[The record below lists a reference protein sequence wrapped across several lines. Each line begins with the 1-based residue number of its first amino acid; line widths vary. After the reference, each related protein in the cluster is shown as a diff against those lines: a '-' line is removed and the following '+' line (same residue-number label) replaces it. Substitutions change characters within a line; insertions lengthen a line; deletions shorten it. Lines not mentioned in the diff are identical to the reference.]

1 MDQNDIS
8 FVVSRKVEDRRSGR
22 LLVPPYMTEEGMV
35 LFDRRDGDDRRTGIM
50 QSLLGGVD
58 FDAFV
63 QGKR

>member
-1 MDQNDIS
+1 MNQDDIS

-22 LLVPPYMTEEGMV
+22 QLAPPFMTEEGMV
-35 LFDRRDGDDRRTGIM
+35 LFDRRDGEDRRTGIM

-63 QGKR
+63 RGKR